1 MPASP
6 KIPSPEGPSWLDN
19 ALKSGALRAR
29 TSIFLPLQTG
39 TSMTDTIKTDV
50 LIIGAGP
57 CGLFAVFELGL
68 LDMKVHLVDILDK
81 LGGQCA
87 ELYPEKP
94 IYDIPAIPMV
104 TGQGLTDALMEQ
116 IKPFNP
122 TFHLNEMVE
131 TIEKIGDPL
140 FRVTTD
146 AGQVFETKV
155 VVISAGGGS
164 FQPKRPPVPGIEA
177 YEGTSVFY
185 AVRKMEQFRGKDL
198 LIVGGGDSAL
208 DWVLNLQPIAR
219 RVTLLHRRDDFRA
232 APHSV
237 DQMRKLV
244 AAGKMDLKLGQ
255 VTALEGEN
263 GMLSGAMVKGT
274 DNETF
279 KIDCNTM
286 LPFFGL
292 TMKLGPVANWGV
304 KLENNL
310 VPVDT
315 EAFETNVPGIF
326 AIGDINTYP
335 GKLKLILSGFH
346 EGALM
351 AQKASRY
358 VFPDKRVVFQYTTS
372 SSSLQKKLGVN

>member
-1 MPASP
+1 MSEP
-6 KIPSPEGPSWLDN
+6 I
-19 ALKSGALRAR
+19 R
-29 TSIFLPLQTG
+29 T
-39 TSMTDTIKTDV
+39 DA

-57 CGLFAVFELGL
+57 CGLFAVFEMGL
-68 LDMKVHLVDILDK
+68 LDIKAHVVDILDK
-81 LGGQCA
+81 VGGQCA

-94 IYDIPAIPMV
+94 IYDIPGIPMI
-104 TGQGLTDALMEQ
+104 TGQGLTEGLRAQ
-116 IKPFNP
+116 VQPFHP
-122 TFHLNEMVE
+122 VFHLNEMIE
-131 TIEKIGDPL
+131 TVEKIGDPL

-146 AGQVFETKV
+146 SGKVFEVKV
-155 VVISAGGGS
+155 VVIAAGGGS

-185 AVRKMEQFRGKDL
+185 AVRRMEDFRDRTV

-208 DWVLNLQPIAR
+208 DWTLNLQPIAKR
-219 RVTLLHRRDDFRA
+219 MILLHRRDEFRG

-237 DQMRKLV
+237 DQMRELV
-244 AAGKMDLKLGQ
+244 STGKMDLIIGQ
-255 VTALEGEN
+255 VTGLEGAN
-263 GMLSGAMVKGT
+263 GRLSGAMVKGN
-274 DNETF
+274 DG
-279 KIDCNTM
+279 KISTVACDTM

-304 KLENNL
+304 TLKDNL
-310 VPVDT
+310 IPVDT
-315 EAFETNVPGIF
+315 EAYETNVPGIF

-372 SSSLQKKLGVN
+372 STSLQKKLGVG